1 MNDVIQPDNLVRAR
15 AFDDAKLRKTIQT
28 FDWEKII
35 DDIAWLLG
43 DAPDPS
49 NVYVRVPVSAQSLA
63 EWLSI
68 PRKTMLGWRSGSQPK
83 HADGEMLI
91 AQWCRLAGKGREF
104 VPKSYAVLPSAKV
117 R

>member
-1 MNDVIQPDNLVRAR
+1 MSLP
-15 AFDDAKLRKTIQT
+15 T
-28 FDWEKII
+28 FDWENIL

-43 DAPDPS
+43 DPVMPDNPH
-49 NVYVRVPVSAQSLA
+49 VRKPISAQALA
-63 EWLSI
+63 EWLKV

-117 R
+117 K